1 MILPLFFFFLVCAFW
16 PQGMWD
22 INSLARDQTC
32 TPSIRSQNLNRWT
45 TKELLDIT
53 NQVQSTGGKS
63 WKITDNELN
72 ITLKLEPRKD
82 RTTKQC

>member
-1 MILPLFFFFLVCAFW
+1 MCAFW

-22 INSLARDQTC
+22 INYLARDQTC
-32 TPSIRSQNLNRWT
+32 TPSIRSQNLNQWT

-53 NQVQSTGGKS
+53 NRVPKHRGKS